1 VCSTVEAKLRRQR
14 EHPLADRDL
23 GRHPVH
29 EMRDRVRHP
38 RAGGAEAAT
47 LARAGGHAIDAA
59 RVAVHADEAA
69 GKDAA
74 VQKVPEL
81 ALDEG

>member
-1 VCSTVEAKLRRQR
+1 
-14 EHPLADRDL
+14 
-23 GRHPVH
+23 
-29 EMRDRVRHP
+29 MRDRVRHP

-59 RVAVHADEAA
+59 RVAVHADDAA